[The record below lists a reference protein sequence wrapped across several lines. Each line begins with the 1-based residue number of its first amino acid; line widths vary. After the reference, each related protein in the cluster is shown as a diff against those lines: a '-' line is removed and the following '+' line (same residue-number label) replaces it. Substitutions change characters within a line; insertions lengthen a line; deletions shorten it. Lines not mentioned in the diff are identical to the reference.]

1 MSEPQEE
8 MLRCLARP
16 GDAALAG
23 EPLPLP
29 DRPIRCDLRN
39 IPFYGSVPAW
49 ARRMGCEQLGRMFHK
64 PTITNR
70 DGVVVRGP
78 RHGAYHVRLAGLC
91 ITPMR
96 YHSSATHD
104 EDRLLLNDRRVFRVT
119 HRGTAGPNEGRVVSR
134 KFIMA
139 NGEQIVTPNVLWMR
153 ISDGILLPT
162 LRCGQGR
169 QWRWPTP
176 GGEGPGPPPSAGQRI
191 VTFAR
196 QTEIKYTLLACQ
208 SMLRDLDPAHGP
220 TAQMD
225 PASALD
231 LPIAMPTELQF
242 CDYRASPPAAPEA
255 AAVAPA
261 DAAPNLLQEQADAM
275 RESGL
280 TDEAQRI
287 EARNQIVTAVV
298 AGEDPI
304 QAATRIVG
312 PRAANVLRL
321 ALQDPAGFM
330 RTMISDAEAGGHDA
344 IASNYRA
351 MSTALGV
358 DEGLYRSRLARV
370 GWHVLGMALARGS
383 PPPPPPDRPPPPIW
397 SALAASTLANVAARR
412 WTLRRPETRDGVPHA
427 HPMLLL
433 AMAHRYRFQ
442 LMRRFNPTNAPI
454 ADGPSGPQP
463 AGGEHHA
470 EQILEAMEAPALQ
483 FWRDT
488 SARESVQEMENFK
501 TSLDLLS
508 EMAVPNGIPQI
519 PRHVNNLRLAVNS
532 WMPAQPQFEL
542 PPGYAPVMELTRR
555 GEEAAAAVA
564 VAPALAAAPAA
575 DGSSRA
581 ARFGQLD
588 RRVRA
593 LLASMSSASAQ
604 QDETAVDDDGFPIY
618 HIGEDGVPALGRGP
632 DVAPDAT
639 LDKPTEAELAKLQ
652 GEADEEK
659 KSASDGAGAAK
670 VCVVCMDNPVRVVFT
685 GCGHATCC
693 AVCVNKLERKC
704 PTCRKVSKPIRMF
717 M

>member
-1 MSEPQEE
+1 MSEPQGE

-16 GDAALAG
+16 GDATLAAD
-23 EPLPLP
+23 PLPLP

-39 IPFYGSVPAW
+39 IGFYRSVPAW
-49 ARRMGCEQLGRMFHK
+49 ARRMGCEELGMAFHIAR
-64 PTITNR
+64 P
-70 DGVVVRGP
+70 DGASVEGP
-78 RHGAYHVRLAGLC
+78 GHGAYHVRLAGLC
-91 ITPMR
+91 ITPMC
-96 YHSSATHD
+96 YHSSAVR
-104 EDRLLLNDRRVFRVT
+104 EKDRLLLNDRRVFRVT
-119 HRGTAGPNEGRVVSR
+119 HRSTDEGRVVSR
-134 KFIMA
+134 KFVMA
-139 NGEQIVTPNVLWMR
+139 NGQQIVTPNVLWMR
-153 ISDGILLPT
+153 ISEGILLPT

-169 QWRWPTP
+169 QWRWPAP
-176 GGEGPGPPPSAGQRI
+176 SGAGFGPPPSAGQR
-191 VTFAR
+191 VVSLAR
-196 QTEIKYTLLACQ
+196 QARIRYTLLACQ
-208 SMLRDLDPAHGP
+208 SMLRDVEPANGP
-220 TAQMD
+220 LIQMG

-242 CDYRASPPAAPEA
+242 CDYRALEPAAVDDA
-255 AAVAPA
+255 ASATAS
-261 DAAPNLLQEQADAM
+261 AAPNLLQEQADAM

-304 QAATRIVG
+304 QAATRVVG

-330 RTMISDAEAGGHDA
+330 RTMISDAEATGQDEV
-344 IASNYRA
+344 ASNYRA
-351 MSTALGV
+351 MSTVLGV

-370 GWHVLGMALARGS
+370 GWHVVGMELARGS
-383 PPPPPPDRPPPPIW
+383 PPPPPPDRPPPPVW
-397 SALAASTLANVAARR
+397 PALAASTLANVAARR
-412 WTLRRPETRDGVPHA
+412 WTLRRPEIRNGVPHT

-442 LMRRFNPTNAPI
+442 LMRRFNPTNSPI

-483 FWRDT
+483 FWHDT
-488 SARESVQEMENFK
+488 SARESVQDMENFK

-508 EMAVPNGIPQI
+508 DLAAPNGIPQI
-519 PRHVNNLRLAVNS
+519 PRHVNNLRMAVGS

-542 PPGYAPVMELTRR
+542 PPGYAPAVELTRR
-555 GEEAAAAVA
+555 GEEAAAA
-564 VAPALAAAPAA
+564 APAA
-575 DGSSRA
+575 GGSSRA
-581 ARFGQLD
+581 ARIRELD
-588 RRVRA
+588 QRVRA
-593 LLASMSSASAQ
+593 LLGSMSSPGEQLAL
-604 QDETAVDDDGFPIY
+604 DDDGFPIY

-659 KSASDGAGAAK
+659 KGDGAAK

>member
-1 MSEPQEE
+1 MSEPQE

-16 GDAALAG
+16 GDAALAAD
-23 EPLPLP
+23 PLPLP

-39 IPFYGSVPAW
+39 IGFYGSVPTW

-64 PTITNR
+64 PTITR
-70 DGVVVRGP
+70 PDGVVVQGP

-96 YHSSATHD
+96 YHSSATH
-104 EDRLLLNDRRVFRVT
+104 EKDRLLLNDRRVFRVT

-153 ISDGILLPT
+153 ISEGILLPT
-162 LRCGQGR
+162 LRFGQGR
-169 QWRWPTP
+169 QRV
-176 GGEGPGPPPSAGQRI
+176 
-191 VTFAR
+191 VTLAR
-196 QTEIKYTLLACQ
+196 QAEIKYTLLACQ
-208 SMLRDLDPAHGP
+208 SMLRDVDPANGP
-220 TAQMD
+220 PNQMD

-231 LPIAMPTELQF
+231 LPIALPTELPF
-242 CDYRASPPAAPEA
+242 SDYRALEPAAVPADAAPEA
-255 AAVAPA
+255 AAAPA
-261 DAAPNLLQEQADAM
+261 DAAPNLLQEQTDAM

-280 TDEAQRI
+280 TTEVQRI
-287 EARNQIVTAVV
+287 EARNRIVAAVV

-304 QAATRIVG
+304 QAATRVVG

-321 ALQDPAGFM
+321 ALQDPARFM
-330 RTMISDAEAGGHDA
+330 RTMISDAEAAGRDEV
-344 IASNYRA
+344 ASNYQA
-351 MSTALGV
+351 MSAVLGV
-358 DEGLYRSRLARV
+358 DESLYRSRLARV
-370 GWHVLGMALARGS
+370 GWHVVGMELPPVTEPHARAGVVL
-383 PPPPPPDRPPPPIW
+383 PPIW

-412 WTLRRPETRDGVPHA
+412 WTLRRPETRDGVPHL

-442 LMRRFNPTNAPI
+442 LMQRFNPTNSEI

-470 EQILEAMEAPALQ
+470 EQILGAMEAPALQ

-488 SARESVQEMENFK
+488 ATAASVRDMQNFK
-501 TSLDLLS
+501 TSLDRMADL
-508 EMAVPNGIPQI
+508 AVPNGAPQI
-519 PRHVNNLRLAVNS
+519 PHHVTNLRGAVFS
-532 WMPAQPQFEL
+532 WPTERPHLEL
-542 PPGYAPVMELTRR
+542 PPGYAPAMELTRR
-555 GEEAAAAVA
+555 GEEAAAAA
-564 VAPALAAAPAA
+564 AAAPPPSAA
-575 DGSSRA
+575 ASAA
-581 ARFGQLD
+581 ARFGQVD

-593 LLASMSSASAQ
+593 LLSYMSSVSGQ
-604 QDETAVDDDGFPIY
+604 QDDTAVDDDGFPIW
-618 HIGEDGVPALGRGP
+618 HVGEDGAPALGRGP

-639 LDKPTEAELAKLQ
+639 LDKPTDSELAKLQ

-659 KSASDGAGAAK
+659 KDASGGAGAAK

-704 PTCRKVSKPIRMF
+704 PTCRKVSKPIRMYT
-717 M
+717 

>member
-39 IPFYGSVPAW
+39 IPFYWGVPAW

-139 NGEQIVTPNVLWMR
+139 NGEQIVTSNVMWMR

-176 GGEGPGPPPSAGQRI
+176 GGEGLGPPPSAGQRV

-208 SMLRDLDPAHGP
+208 SMLRDLDPANGP

-242 CDYRASPPAAPEA
+242 SDYSPPVHLPSG
-255 AAVAPA
+255 PDRT
-261 DAAPNLLQEQADAM
+261 DAGVFAGAFPNMLQEQADAM

-280 TDEAQRI
+280 NNEAQRI

-298 AGEDPI
+298 GGEDPI

-321 ALQDPAGFM
+321 ALQDPAAFM
-330 RTMISDAEAGGHDA
+330 RTMISDAEATGQNEV
-344 IASNYRA
+344 ASNYRA
-351 MSTALGV
+351 MSAVLGV
-358 DEGLYRSRLARV
+358 DESLYRSRLARV

-412 WTLRRPETRDGVPHA
+412 WTLRRRETRDGVPHA

-442 LMRRFNPTNAPI
+442 LMQRFNPTNAPI

-483 FWRDT
+483 FWRET
-488 SARESVQEMENFK
+488 STATSVQEMENFK
-501 TSLDLLS
+501 ISLDRLS
-508 EMAVPNGIPQI
+508 DLAVPNGVAQI
-519 PRHVNNLRLAVNS
+519 PHHVSNLRLAVCS
-532 WMPAQPQFEL
+532 WMPEQPPFEL
-542 PPGYAPVMELTRR
+542 PPGYAPAAELTQR
-555 GEEAAAAVA
+555 GEEAAAAASVSA
-564 VAPALAAAPAA
+564 
-575 DGSSRA
+575 RA
-581 ARFGQLD
+581 ASGIGNLD
-588 RRVRA
+588 QRVRA
-593 LLASMSSASAQ
+593 LLASMSSVSARQ
-604 QDETAVDDDGFPIY
+604 NEMAVDDDGFPIY

-659 KSASDGAGAAK
+659 KGASGGAGAAK